1 MTSLIS
7 HLFIVVLSWIA
18 KGGDC
23 YDICDLMLGT
33 YVNILC
39 NWLIF

>member
-7 HLFIVVLSWIA
+7 HLLVVVLSQIA

-23 YDICDLMLGT
+23 EDICDSLIR
-33 YVNILC
+33 NIC
-39 NWLIF
+39 HYFM